1 MSRHAELMSTMVVRV
16 CSTSSIL
23 KNSCAFGTM
32 LSQKEEDTF
41 SPIHFLAGFY
51 PGDNYSKSFKNF
63 TILTDVLIFI
73 VLSTTVLQL
82 LTSPSEHKES
92 LSVSFV
98 VCISY
103 SLALYYSVC
112 FRLQHLRI
120 SQLHLLLRKTRLSL
134 QQILGEPSVTEALQS
149 DLKYSNFYVYF
160 GTFASLMS
168 ALLFSIQPILRHAA
182 VFGSDGSRRLQIDIW
197 CPFDVQ
203 TPVVFEVV
211 VLVQFFTV
219 FWVALR
225 FFSNDSFFMYQ
236 FRTNI
241 TFFKLLT
248 AFSSSVVR
256 PYTTYSFSSD
266 TVGIKYP
273 KCGNKWNLNLLYPIL
288 EEATVD
294 DDNHQTCPYS
304 GNVALNGEWNIQA
317 KQQLHLFIKNH
328 QLILRYVGKVHS
340 MPIAMITIEQI
351 VIINSIK
358 CVCVCV
364 CDLLSIIK

>member
-1 MSRHAELMSTMVVRV
+1 MSRHAELNLSTVVLQQA
-16 CSTSSIL
+16 CSSDESTSFTL
-23 KNSCAFGTM
+23 TNRCASRTM
-32 LSQKEEDTF
+32 FSQKEEDTF

-51 PGDNYSKSFKNF
+51 PGDDYSKSFKNF
-63 TILTDVLIFI
+63 TMLTDVLIFI

-82 LTSPSEHKES
+82 VISPSEHKES

-112 FRLQHLRI
+112 FRLQHRRI
-120 SQLHLLLRKTRLSL
+120 SQLQLLVKKTRLSL
-134 QQILGEPSVTEALQS
+134 QQILGEPSVAGEFQS

-168 ALLFSIQPILRHAA
+168 ALLFSIQPILRNAA

-203 TPVVFEVV
+203 IPVVFEAI
-211 VLVQFFTV
+211 VLVEFFTV

-225 FFSNDSFFMYQ
+225 FFSNDSFFMHQ

-248 AFSSSVVR
+248 VFSSSVIR
-256 PYTTYSFSSD
+256 PHTTYSFSSRS
-266 TVGIKYP
+266 VGIKYP
-273 KCGNKWNLNLLYPIL
+273 KCGNKWKLNLLYPIS
-288 EEATVD
+288 EEATAD
-294 DDNHQTCPYS
+294 GNNHSMCSYS
-304 GNVALNGEWNIQA
+304 GNVAINGEANIQV
-317 KQQLHLFIKNH
+317 KLQLNLFIKNH
-328 QLILRYVGKVHS
+328 QLILR
-340 MPIAMITIEQI
+340 
-351 VIINSIK
+351 
-358 CVCVCV
+358 
-364 CDLLSIIK
+364 